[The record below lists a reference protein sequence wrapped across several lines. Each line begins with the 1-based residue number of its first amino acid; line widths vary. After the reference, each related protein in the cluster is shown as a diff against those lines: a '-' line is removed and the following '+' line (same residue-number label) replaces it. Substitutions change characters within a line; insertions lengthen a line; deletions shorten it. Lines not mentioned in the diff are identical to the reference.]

1 MEKQFYLNNEEKTIE
16 LGKVL
21 GQLIES
27 PCLIYL
33 EGDLGAGKTHLTK
46 GIASGL
52 GIEEDITSP
61 TFTLINEYIAEK
73 IKLYHLDLYRLDSL
87 NQVLNLGVED
97 FIDTDKSIVIM
108 EWSDKLNGYK
118 LSDRLIEI
126 KLLHQE
132 IGRQI
137 IISTDNSSYKKIL
150 GELENVVNTWN

>member
-61 TFTLINEYIAEK
+61 TFTLINEYISEK

-97 FIDTDKSIVIM
+97 FIDTEKSIVIM

-126 KLLHQE
+126 KLLHE
-132 IGRQI
+132 EVGRQI
-137 IISTDNSSYKKIL
+137 IIKTDNSSYEKIL
-150 GELENVVNTWN
+150 GDLENIVNTWN

>member
-1 MEKQFYLNNEEKTIE
+1 MQKKFYLNNEEKTIE

-21 GQLIES
+21 GQLINS

-46 GIASGL
+46 GIASVL
-52 GIEEDITSP
+52 GIQEDITSP
-61 TFTLINEYIAEK
+61 TFTLINEYVTEK

-97 FIDTDKSIVIM
+97 FIDTDKSVVIM

-126 KLLHQE
+126 KLLHE
-132 IGRQI
+132 EVGRQI
-137 IISTDNSSYKKIL
+137 IIKTDNSSYEKIL
-150 GELENVVNTWN
+150 GDLENIVNTWN